1 MQKCKKLKKKFM
13 RYEQRG
19 GKMSDIARRRKI
31 YGRMIAEVENAGHD
45 VGGRKAFQEAQ
56 LPQR

>member
-1 MQKCKKLKKKFM
+1 M